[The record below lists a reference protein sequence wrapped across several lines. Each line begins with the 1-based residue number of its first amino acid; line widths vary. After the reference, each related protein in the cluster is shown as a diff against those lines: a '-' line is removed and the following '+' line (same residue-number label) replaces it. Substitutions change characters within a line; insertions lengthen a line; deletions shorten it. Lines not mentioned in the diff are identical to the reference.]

1 MLQPCALRWTRPRA
15 GWCQKPECIAVRVA
29 DNVIFRVASRIVIA
43 DAGPLIALARI
54 ELLDLLPGLFGQVTI
69 TTQIANELL
78 GGGSFPDSP
87 LLTAALFQP
96 WLATIDLKDLL
107 ADAVVERCSEW
118 MNLYQI
124 DLGEASAMVLAKLRQ
139 TQGSAPLL
147 VIDDH
152 RGRSAA
158 QHAGLAVIGTTGLL
172 LLAKRSNL
180 VNEIRPLLLAL
191 RQSGYFLSA
200 RLIDAALR
208 QAEQLDEELR

>member
-1 MLQPCALRWTRPRA
+1 MQRPCALRWTRPRA
-15 GWCQKPECIAVRVA
+15 GWCQKPDRIAVRVA
-29 DNVIFRVASRIVIA
+29 DNVISRVASRIVIA

-54 ELLDLLPGLFGQVTI
+54 ERLDLLPGLFGQVTI

-107 ADAVVERCSEW
+107 ANDLVERCSEW

-172 LLAKRSNL
+172 LLAKKLNL
-180 VNEIRPLLLAL
+180 VSEVRPLLQAL
-191 RQSGYFLSA
+191 RNSGYFLSA
-200 RLIDAALR
+200 RLIEAALR
-208 QAEQLDEELR
+208 QAQELDENRG

>member
-1 MLQPCALRWTRPRA
+1 MVGVLA
-15 GWCQKPECIAVRVA
+15 
-29 DNVIFRVASRIVIA
+29 RIVIA

-54 ELLDLLPGLFGQVTI
+54 ERLDLLPGLFGQVTI

-107 ADAVVERCSEW
+107 ANDLVERCSEW

-172 LLAKRSNL
+172 LLAKKLNL
-180 VNEIRPLLLAL
+180 VSEVRPLLQAL
-191 RQSGYFLSA
+191 RNSGYFLSA
-200 RLIDAALR
+200 RLIEAALR
-208 QAEQLDEELR
+208 QAQELDENQG